1 MRYIRTCFNLKRE
14 CVVCIQRI
22 RFHRSLVL
30 IFSIRFCEGWD
41 ITFSIMN
48 KLLSGWPR
56 NRISF
61 LAQASAT
68 SSLSNLNVFILP
80 SFPMGLCV
88 SIFVSAFD
96 NLIYSSSRNFM
107 LTCCVARLV
116 NYLSGGKSETL
127 KGNLIQYTIKS
138 QIYYILY

>member
-14 CVVCIQRI
+14 CVVCNQRI

-30 IFSIRFCEGWD
+30 MLSIRFCVRWD

-56 NRISF
+56 NRTSF
-61 LAQASAT
+61 LAQASAAF
-68 SSLSNLNVFILP
+68 SLSNLNVFILL
-80 SFPMGLCV
+80 SFPTGLCV
-88 SIFVSAFD
+88 STFVSAFD
-96 NLIYSSSRNFM
+96 NLIYSSSRTFM
-107 LTCCVARLV
+107 LTCCVACLI
-116 NYLSGGKSETL
+116 NYLSGGNSETF

-138 QIYYILY
+138 QIYYVLY